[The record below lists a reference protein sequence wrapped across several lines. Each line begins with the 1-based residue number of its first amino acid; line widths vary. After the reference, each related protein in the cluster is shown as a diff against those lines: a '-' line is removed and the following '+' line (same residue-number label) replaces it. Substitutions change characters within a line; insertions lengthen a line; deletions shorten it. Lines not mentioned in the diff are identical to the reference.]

1 MPKWT
6 YNPERI
12 NEDGLDKMRFV
23 LGDCL
28 VAQPEKTAYLTDEEI
43 EAVLSSSSSFKRAE
57 FTLVK
62 SLLMRFA
69 YEVDERAGP
78 ISWSLHQRFDN
89 WKKLHDDLKD
99 ELEAEESMPFFGD
112 LPSKYKRPMYFRENM
127 HANRGNMLWRK

>member
-12 NEDGLDKMRFV
+12 SEDGLDKMRFV

-43 EAVLSSSSSFKRAE
+43 ETVLNSSSSFKRAE

-78 ISWSLHQRFDN
+78 VSWSFHQRFDN
-89 WKKLHDDLKD
+89 WKKLHDDLKA
-99 ELEAEESMPFFGD
+99 ELEAEESMPPDD
-112 LPSKYKRPMYFRENM
+112 LISKHKRPPYFFEDM
-127 HANRGNMLWRK
+127 HNTRGNILWSKR